1 MRVACNHREGF
12 REAARICPGTT
23 DEGTELIERSA
34 TSSSV
39 AALPTGFP
47 IEMVAVPWA
56 GSTVFGCT
64 AWLGATNTQRSGGGA
79 ARGTA
84 LEAFAEAGGEEI
96 EVKEGF
102 WKKIKRTL

>member
-39 AALPTGFP
+39 AALPAGFP

-64 AWLGATNTQRSGGGA
+64 AWLGATNTQRSGRALPA
-79 ARGTA
+79 ARLSRRSRRQA
-84 LEAFAEAGGEEI
+84 A
-96 EVKEGF
+96 
-102 WKKIKRTL
+102 RRSR